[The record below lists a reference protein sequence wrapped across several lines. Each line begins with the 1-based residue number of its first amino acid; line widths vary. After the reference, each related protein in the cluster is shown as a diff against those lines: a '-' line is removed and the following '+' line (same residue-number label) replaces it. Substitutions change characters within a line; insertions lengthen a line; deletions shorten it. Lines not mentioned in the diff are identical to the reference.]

1 MLVILS
7 FLSSVRN
14 EFISL
19 SFLKDIFTR
28 YRIYNW
34 QFFTFSTWKIYPTSF
49 WFLSFQMRN
58 PLSFN
63 WCSPIDNSHFSLGT
77 FNISSLSLVFRS
89 LIMMCLILDFFFFLI
104 YPVWIHLPLES
115 IGFGLRLSFGRSSVI
130 VSSNILL
137 SLFFCPLLGP

>member
-34 QFFTFSTWKIYPTSF
+34 QFFTFSTWKICPTSF
-49 WFLSFQMRN
+49 WFQMRN

-63 WCSPIDNSHFSLGT
+63 WCSPIDNSHFSWGT
-77 FNISSLSLVFRS
+77 FNISSLSLVFTS
-89 LIMMCLILDFFFFLI
+89 LIMMCLILDIFFLI

-115 IGFGLRLSFGRSSVI
+115 IGFCLHLSFGRSSVI

-137 SLFFCPLLGP
+137 FLFFCPLLGP